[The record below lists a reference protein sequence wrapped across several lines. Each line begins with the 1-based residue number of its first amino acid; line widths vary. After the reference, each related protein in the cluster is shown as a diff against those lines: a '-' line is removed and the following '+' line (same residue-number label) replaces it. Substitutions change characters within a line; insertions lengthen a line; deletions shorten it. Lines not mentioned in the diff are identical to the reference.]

1 LARKSGKVSANN
13 NAKDA
18 SFQLVRLNDQ
28 INALKKQ
35 LQNEQFNNEENVVNL
50 QKSQLVR
57 IRFSSFSCANGYFFL
72 NFFFFF
78 FFSQQQRCTEL
89 QEKLETLQGELD
101 RLLTSKQDLL
111 AQKAVSDMR
120 VKQLE
125 SEQEALGNDVSHSQN
140 LSILFY

>member
-1 LARKSGKVSANN
+1 VSANS

-57 IRFSSFSCANGYFFL
+57 SSSDRFSTFSRPNGYFF
-72 NFFFFF
+72 FFFEF
-78 FFSQQQRCTEL
+78 
-89 QEKLETLQGELD
+89 
-101 RLLTSKQDLL
+101 
-111 AQKAVSDMR
+111 
-120 VKQLE
+120 
-125 SEQEALGNDVSHSQN
+125 
-140 LSILFY
+140 

>member
-78 FFSQQQRCTEL
+78 FFFLNNSDALNFKRNW
-89 QEKLETLQGELD
+89 
-101 RLLTSKQDLL
+101 RLY
-111 AQKAVSDMR
+111 KANWIVS
-120 VKQLE
+120 
-125 SEQEALGNDVSHSQN
+125 
-140 LSILFY
+140 